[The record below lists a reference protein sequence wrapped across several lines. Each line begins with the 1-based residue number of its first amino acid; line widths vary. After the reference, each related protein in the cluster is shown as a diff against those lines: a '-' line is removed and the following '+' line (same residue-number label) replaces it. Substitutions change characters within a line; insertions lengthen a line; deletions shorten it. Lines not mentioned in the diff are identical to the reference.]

1 MNDTLSRW
9 SPYVLSV
16 LRIVTALLFIEH
28 GTMKLFGF
36 PPSDFHPALFSLFG
50 VAGMIEI
57 VGGILLVLGLFTR
70 PVAFLLA
77 GEMAIAY
84 FMAHFPQSFF
94 PILNQGES
102 AVLFCFVFLYL
113 VFAGPG
119 PLEPR
124 RKTARGCPVSPRSRQ
139 LASRQEIG
147 EGVLVV
153 RMPARQRRAVLGDVA
168 RRPQDALRCR
178 SRASPRCPGR

>member
-28 GTMKLFGF
+28 GTMKLLGF

-119 PLEPR
+119 ALSLDER
-124 RKTARGCPVSPRSRQ
+124 
-139 LASRQEIG
+139 
-147 EGVLVV
+147 
-153 RMPARQRRAVLGDVA
+153 RRAVAPSASLAPASVA
-168 RRPQDALRCR
+168 PGNRRRRPCSPDASATAAGGSRRCRPLPRGCAHCR